1 MKQSKIKEIVIPALS
16 LFIICIVVTALLGLT
31 NAVTAPKIEEL
42 AVETQEAAKKEVLAD
57 AASFGDAEQTQ
68 LSGTTYTYYKG
79 LAADGSVMGY
89 VVETVSKGYGGD
101 ISLMVGVGVDGTVQG
116 VSILSI
122 NETAGLGMNA
132 ENPEFL
138 EQFLGKSGTIGV
150 QKNGS
155 SDTEIQA
162 LTGATITSEAM
173 ADGINQAL
181 LVCEQLG
188 GGVNG

>member
-138 EQFLGKSGTIGV
+138 EQFLGKTGTIGV

-173 ADGINQAL
+173 ADGVNQAL
-181 LVCEQLG
+181 FVCEQLG

>member
-68 LSGTTYTYYKG
+68 MSGTTYTYYKG

-173 ADGINQAL
+173 ADGVNQAL

>member
-1 MKQSKIKEIVIPALS
+1 M
-16 LFIICIVVTALLGLT
+16 
-31 NAVTAPKIEEL
+31 
-42 AVETQEAAKKEVLAD
+42 LAD
-57 AASFGDAEQTQ
+57 AASFGDAEQAQ
-68 LSGTTYTYYKG
+68 LNGTTYTYYKG
-79 LAADGSVMGY
+79 LAADSSVMGY

-173 ADGINQAL
+173 ADGVNQAL
-181 LVCEQLG
+181 FVCEQLG

>member
-1 MKQSKIKEIVIPALS
+1 MKQSKVKEIVIPALS

-68 LSGTTYTYYKG
+68 LNGTTYTYYKG

-101 ISLMVGVGVDGTVQG
+101 ISLMVGVAVDGTVQG

-138 EQFLGKSGTIGV
+138 GQFLGKSGTIGV

-173 ADGINQAL
+173 ADGVNQAL
-181 LVCEQLG
+181 FVCEQLG

>member
-16 LFIICIVVTALLGLT
+16 LFINCIVVTALLGLT
-31 NAVTAPKIEEL
+31 KAVTAPKIEEL

-89 VVETVSKGYGGD
+89 VVETGSKGYGGD

-162 LTGATITSEAM
+162 LTGATLPSEAR
-173 ADGINQAL
+173 ADGGKQAL
-181 LVCEQLG
+181 FVCEQLG
-188 GGVNG
+188 GGGNG

>member
-57 AASFGDAEQTQ
+57 AASFGEAEQTQ

-101 ISLMVGVGVDGTVQG
+101 ISLMVGVGVDGTVHG

-138 EQFLGKSGTIGV
+138 EHFLGKSGTIGV

-173 ADGINQAL
+173 ADGVNQAL

>member
-57 AASFGDAEQTQ
+57 AASFGEAEQTQ

-173 ADGINQAL
+173 ADGVNQAL

>member
-173 ADGINQAL
+173 ADGVNQAL

>member
-89 VVETVSKGYGGD
+89 VVETVSKGYSGD
-101 ISLMVGVGVDGTVQG
+101 ISLMDGVGVAGTVQG

-173 ADGINQAL
+173 ADGVNQAL
-181 LVCEQLG
+181 FVCEQLG

>member
-173 ADGINQAL
+173 ADGVNQAL
-181 LVCEQLG
+181 FVCEQLG

>member
-16 LFIICIVVTALLGLT
+16 LFVICIVVTALLGLT

-57 AASFGDAEQTQ
+57 AASFGEAEQTQ
-68 LSGTTYTYYKG
+68 MRGTTYTYYKG
-79 LAADGSVMGY
+79 LAADGSVVGY

-101 ISLMVGVGVDGTVQG
+101 ISLMVGVGADGTVQG

-173 ADGINQAL
+173 ADGVNQAL

-188 GGVNG
+188 GGENG